1 MKKQHLF
8 LALILYL
15 FSAGATYGAL
25 SMLPNQ
31 AQSEDNPVIEPN
43 DHETALSMLLEIDP
57 SEPKDKEC
65 PLNGAMFTQT
75 EKESWEKR
83 RPLFIMIENSPDA
96 RPQSGLSRADVVF
109 EALAEGG
116 VTRFGAVF
124 YCNAQ
129 KQDVIVAPVRSART
143 YFVDWASGFNFPM
156 YVHVGGANLSG
167 PVNALGQIRQYGWSM
182 QNDIDQFSE
191 GYPTFIRN
199 ETRIPGKKVATE
211 HTMESSTEKLWQV
224 ASKRNWTN
232 LNPDGEEW
240 SDGYVPFEFEDESKD
255 VNAGSVTSIAY
266 DFWSGYDQYSVS
278 WNYDSQTDTYL
289 RTMGG
294 VKHVDLENN
303 EPISASTVIVLKTVE
318 KGPVDELRHMLYETV
333 GKGKALIFKHGE
345 VIEAN
350 WSKKTRTSQIAFSD
364 SRGATVPLARGPIWI
379 SVVGLGNEISY

>member
-1 MKKQHLF
+1 
-8 LALILYL
+8 
-15 FSAGATYGAL
+15 
-25 SMLPNQ
+25 
-31 AQSEDNPVIEPN
+31 
-43 DHETALSMLLEIDP
+43 
-57 SEPKDKEC
+57 
-65 PLNGAMFTQT
+65 TQT